1 MVVRSETASRLGVFV
16 VLSFAA
22 HFVFASLGCGRTR
35 LAGAK
40 ASPSQEKDSGI
51 ARDTRSGLDA
61 SIDVFLVRDA
71 FREASLP
78 ADAATISDV
87 PAASDIVAVRD
98 TQSVPDTAFDVVM
111 RDAPQEPSATVDA
124 EIIPDVPGQNDSAA
138 FHDTQYG
145 PDAAIDVVTRDVP
158 QELLA
163 SADAETTFDVP
174 EANDDSGLNNMCS
187 ANAPVAPPE
196 SPAHG
201 TFAGPNVDILVCDG
215 GVHGYLFVP
224 TGSTSPYIES
234 FDDNLTVASSARFS
248 IRQPQ
253 NVESVDF
260 LALFGVSSLN
270 PGTYTSAQ
278 TCGSVGLCLSFPIPA
293 GLDCSTDAGFDCPP
307 GCQLVGPSF
316 ALTCMP
322 VQPTTCYIAQG
333 SSDCVFDTQPPMG
346 AWQLTLTSIALF
358 SKATG
363 YVTHGSLTATM
374 VNDQD
379 ATDTF
384 SLSLEF

>member
-1 MVVRSETASRLGVFV
+1 MSRSQTPSRLAVFA
-16 VLSFAA
+16 VLFFAA
-22 HFVFASLGCGRTR
+22 QVVFASLGCGRTR

-51 ARDTRSGLDA
+51 GRDTRSGLDA

-71 FREASLP
+71 SREASLP
-78 ADAATISDV
+78 DDAETISDV
-87 PAASDIVAVRD
+87 SGKNDIAASHDA
-98 TQSVPDTAFDVVM
+98 QYGPDAAFDIVM
-111 RDAPQEPSATVDA
+111 RDAPQEPSAT
-124 EIIPDVPGQNDSAA
+124 
-138 FHDTQYG
+138 
-145 PDAAIDVVTRDVP
+145 
-158 QELLA
+158 
-163 SADAETTFDVP
+163 ADAETAFDGP
-174 EANDDSGLNNMCS
+174 KANDDSGLNNMCS
-187 ANAPVAPPE
+187 ANAPVTPPD
-196 SPAHG
+196 SPVHG
-201 TFAGPNVDILVCDG
+201 TFAGPSVDILVCDG

-234 FDDNLTVASSARFS
+234 FDEDFAVASSARFS
-248 IRQPQ
+248 IREPQ

-322 VQPTTCYIAQG
+322 VQPTTCYVAQG
-333 SSDCVFDTQPPMG
+333 SSDCLSDTQPPIG
-346 AWQLTLTSIALF
+346 SWQLTLTSIALF

-363 YVTHGSLTATM
+363 YVTHGTLTATM
-374 VNDQD
+374 VSDQD